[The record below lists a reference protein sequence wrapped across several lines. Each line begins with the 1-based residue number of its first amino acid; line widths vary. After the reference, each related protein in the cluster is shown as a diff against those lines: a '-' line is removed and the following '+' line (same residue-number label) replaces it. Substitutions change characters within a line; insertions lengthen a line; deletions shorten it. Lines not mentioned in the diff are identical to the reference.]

1 MNDAASGKMP
11 ESYFEEKKES
21 ALDCIR
27 YSASHAAEAAGMIQA
42 MNYSLPS
49 LLNHKAVHEALV
61 VAENNLRQARLY
73 FETARW
79 ASTNLSENSENIEF
93 NAWLNHQGY
102 GELSK
107 FQSSKSVD
115 QE

>member
-1 MNDAASGKMP
+1 MSTKNAGKMP

-21 ALDCIR
+21 ALNCIQA
-27 YSASHAAEAAGMIQA
+27 SALYASEAAGMIQA

-49 LLNHKAVHEALV
+49 LLNHKAVHEALK
-61 VAENNLRQARLY
+61 VAESNLRQARRY

-79 ASTNLSENSENIEF
+79 ASTALNENIEF
-93 NAWLNHQGY
+93 DAWLVQQGY

-107 FQSSKSVD
+107 SQLSKPVD